1 MARVSKKK
9 LEEIKNRKQIMVGV
23 NILTICFMLFVMVK
37 GFCLFYYNPIRSG
50 LVSIKEEMLIANEK
64 MYGNSF
70 IDALNMTIP
79 EEFVENKD
87 FFDDETDMKIYFLD
101 NNIDKSYISIAK
113 SSSGLFS
120 NSDLFNH
127 VNDYKSVFS
136 GYGISNESELLN
148 YYFNSNHN
156 PTIFNSLSKIKM
168 NYMANVYVNLIMAG
182 EELQKLSGDIEGYM
196 YQNTQGF
203 IVKLYYGDESYS
215 VTFMDREDSEYFNEM
230 VVLDMLE
237 TVYFK

>member
-9 LEEIKNRKQIMVGV
+9 LEEIKNCKQVMVGV

-50 LVSIKEEMLIANEK
+50 LVSIKEEMFIANEK

-70 IDALNMTIP
+70 IDALNMTVP

-87 FFDDETDMKIYFLD
+87 FFNEETNMKIYFLD

-113 SSSGLFS
+113 TS
-120 NSDLFNH
+120 SDLFNDSDLFGH

-136 GYGISNESELLN
+136 GYGISNESELLG
-148 YYFNSNHN
+148 
-156 PTIFNSLSKIKM
+156 SLSKIKM

-182 EELQKLSGDIEGYM
+182 EEVQKLSGDIDGYM

-203 IVKLYYGDESYS
+203 IVKLYYGDEIYS

-237 TVYFK
+237 TIYFK